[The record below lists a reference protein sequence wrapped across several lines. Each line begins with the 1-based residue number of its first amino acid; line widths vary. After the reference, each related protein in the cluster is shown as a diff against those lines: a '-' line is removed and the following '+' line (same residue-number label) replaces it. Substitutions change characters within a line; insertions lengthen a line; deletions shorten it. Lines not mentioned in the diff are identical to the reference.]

1 MSYRA
6 AIQQVEALKLQAL
19 KLQSRRQSTA
29 CPTNIIDY
37 AKFRGITLT
46 EDQIRVLNS
55 VLTNRPVI
63 VESAHSVGKSLLAA
77 LLCCWFFDTHQNA
90 IGLVTAPTNRQ
101 IGEIIF
107 KEMRRIK
114 GFCKEFAPKANRLE
128 RNAMHWVH
136 GFSPQNGD
144 SFQGKHSPGG
154 ILIVFDEAAG
164 VENTFY
170 ERAHSMFESG
180 KANHYFLAIGNP
192 YNKSSPM
199 YLESLTGR
207 YIVERMSALNH
218 PNVVHKREVIAGA
231 ITYQTVKERLDL
243 DCRPADQ
250 HELDKSFKF
259 ENKNYISQN
268 PLFDVQILGRYP
280 AQSDFSLYSEQDLE
294 NLTQPLK
301 DDPSYLVAIGCDV
314 ARYGSCSTVF
324 TVRRGPN
331 IIELVSVKGYSIL
344 QTANKLKEL
353 CNKYGTKSLPP
364 TKIPCQIDGSGLGAG
379 VIDLKGTGTSTYNFI
394 EVINNKKAS
403 EDIETYVNG
412 KRSEIWVRA
421 RDLARQKR
429 LSIAMLP
436 KMQQEALLM
445 ELRMPEFVVNNASQ
459 IVLESKEK
467 IIKRL
472 GKSPD
477 LADSFGLACLLPQP
491 TFERV

>member
-1 MSYRA
+1 M
-6 AIQQVEALKLQAL
+6 
-19 KLQSRRQSTA
+19 
-29 CPTNIIDY
+29 
-37 AKFRGITLT
+37 
-46 EDQIRVLNS
+46 
-55 VLTNRPVI
+55 TNRPVI

-77 LLCCWFFDTHQNA
+77 LLCCWFFDTHKNG

-114 GFCKEFAPKANRLE
+114 GFSKDFAPKANRLE

-164 VENTFY
+164 VDQIFW

-180 KANHYFLAIGNP
+180 KKSHYCLMIGNP
-192 YNKSSPM
+192 YDKSSPM

-207 YIVERMSALNH
+207 YKIERMSALSH
-218 PNVVHKREVIAGA
+218 PNVVHNREIVPGA
-231 ITYQTVKERLDL
+231 ITYQTVKERIEL
-243 DCRPADQ
+243 DCRIADE
-250 HELDKSFKF
+250 HEIDKSFQF
-259 ENKNYISQN
+259 EGKNYISQN
-268 PLFDVQILGRYP
+268 PLFNTQILGQYP
-280 AQSDFSLYSEQDLE
+280 DQSDFSLYSEQDLQ
-294 NLTQPLK
+294 NLLLPIK
-301 DDPSYLVAIGCDV
+301 DDPNYLVAIGADI
-314 ARYGSCSTVF
+314 ARYGSCSTVLS
-324 TVRRGPN
+324 VRRGPN
-331 IIELVSVKGYSIL
+331 LIEIVSVKGYSIL
-344 QTANKLKEL
+344 QTANKIKEL
-353 CNKYGTKSLPP
+353 CNKYATKNQIA

-379 VIDLKGTGTSTYNFI
+379 VIDLKGSGTSVYNFI

-429 LSIAMLP
+429 ISIAMLP
-436 KMQQEALLM
+436 KVQQEALLM
-445 ELRMPEFVVNNASQ
+445 ELRMPQFTVNNASQ

-467 IIKRL
+467 IMKRL

-491 TFERV
+491 TYERI